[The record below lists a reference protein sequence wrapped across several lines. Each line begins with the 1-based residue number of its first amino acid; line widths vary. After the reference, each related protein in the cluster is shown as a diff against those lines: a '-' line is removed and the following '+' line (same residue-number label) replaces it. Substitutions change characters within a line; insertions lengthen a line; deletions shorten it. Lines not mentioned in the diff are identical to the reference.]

1 MRCESKDMAERSD
14 LPVSQPSL
22 RRYLLVWILGVVAV
36 STLLET
42 VLLYQNARD
51 SIHAAHDRLL
61 RATAQAM
68 GDSVHMDGGRFQVT
82 VPFALLEAY
91 ETTGS
96 SQLLYRV
103 TGARDELLAGDAL
116 LVKWAQPLAGSSLM
130 SIHDV
135 TVPLAAGPTPMR
147 MAVLRQPL
155 ESFEG
160 SGSALIQVAETLDAR
175 TDAARELLFNTLLR
189 QTLMLLL
196 IAGLIVWVVNRAVA
210 PLRSVRK
217 EILQRDEN
225 SLTPL
230 LERGTREIQPVLD
243 AMNDLLLHLQSARN
257 QQQRFIADAA
267 HQLRTPLTVLKV
279 QLQSARNG
287 DVPAP
292 QLVADLERTVDR
304 ATNLTNQLLSLAKVE
319 QMRQRG
325 IRQPLDLAEA
335 AREAALELSPLIT
348 AKRLNFDFRAD
359 TCILNAD
366 PWLVGELIRNILSNA
381 IRFSPHGAN
390 LDMHLDV
397 SPGSARLQVA
407 DQGPGIED
415 ALLDTVFEPFTVAS
429 TGSGLGLAIAKEIAS
444 ALGARISLHNNRD
457 GAVGTGLRAELVFTV
472 PSVQ

>member
-1 MRCESKDMAERSD
+1 
-14 LPVSQPSL
+14 
-22 RRYLLVWILGVVAV
+22 
-36 STLLET
+36 
-42 VLLYQNARD
+42 
-51 SIHAAHDRLL
+51 
-61 RATAQAM
+61 
-68 GDSVHMDGGRFQVT
+68 
-82 VPFALLEAY
+82 
-91 ETTGS
+91 
-96 SQLLYRV
+96 
-103 TGARDELLAGDAL
+103 
-116 LVKWAQPLAGSSLM
+116 M

-135 TVPLAAGPTPMR
+135 TVSLAAGPMPMR

-160 SGSALIQVAETLDAR
+160 SGIALIQVAETLDAR
-175 TDAARELLFNTLLR
+175 TDAARELLVNTLLR
-189 QTLMLLL
+189 QALVLLL

-210 PLRSVRK
+210 PLRSVRD

-243 AMNDLLLHLQSARN
+243 AMNELLVHLQSARN
-257 QQQRFIADAA
+257 QQQRFIANAA
-267 HQLRTPLTVLKV
+267 HQLRTPLTVLKI

-287 DVPAP
+287 DLPA
-292 QLVADLERTVDR
+292 QQVADLEKTVDR

-319 QMRQRG
+319 QMRQRA
-325 IRQPLDLAEA
+325 IRQPLDLADA

-348 AKRLNFDFRAD
+348 AKRLSFDFRAD
-359 TCILNAD
+359 SCILNAD

-397 SPGSARLQVA
+397 CTGGACLQVS

-415 ALLDTVFEPFTVAS
+415 TLLEAVFEPFTAAS

-444 ALGARISLHNNRD
+444 ALGAQISLQNQRR
-457 GAVGTGLRAELVFTV
+457 GLVITGLRAEVVFFA
-472 PSVQ
+472 

>member
-1 MRCESKDMAERSD
+1 MAEQT
-14 LPVSQPSL
+14 LAGTSQPSL
-22 RRYLLVWILGVVAV
+22 RRNLLVWILGVVAA

-42 VLLYQNARD
+42 ALLYQNALV

-91 ETTGS
+91 ETAGS
-96 SQLLYRV
+96 TPLLYRV
-103 TGARDELLAGDAL
+103 TGARDELLAGDAQL
-116 LVKWAQPLAGSSLM
+116 ARWTEPLAGPSLM

-135 TVPLAAGPTPMR
+135 IVPLAAGDTPMR

-160 SGSALIQVAETLDAR
+160 SGIALIQVAETLDAR

-196 IAGLIVWVVNRAVA
+196 IAGLIFWVVNRAVA
-210 PLRSVRK
+210 PLRNVRN
-217 EILQRDEN
+217 ELLQRDEN

-230 LERGTREIQPVLD
+230 LARGTKEIQPVLD
-243 AMNDLLLHLQSARN
+243 AMNELLVHLQSARN
-257 QQQRFIADAA
+257 QQHRFIADAA
-267 HQLRTPLTVLKV
+267 HQLRTPLTVLKI

-287 DVPAP
+287 DLPA
-292 QLVADLERTVDR
+292 QQVVVDLEKTVDR

-359 TCILNAD
+359 SCVLHAD

-381 IRFSPHGAN
+381 IRFSPQGAS

-397 SPGSARLQVA
+397 MPGGARLQVS
-407 DQGPGIED
+407 DEGPGIED
-415 ALLDTVFEPFTVAS
+415 ALLETVFEPFTVAS

-444 ALGARISLHNNRD
+444 AVGAQIGLHNRMQ
-457 GAVGTGLRAELVFTV
+457 GSVITGLRAELVFF
-472 PSVQ
+472 VQNMR

>member
-1 MRCESKDMAERSD
+1 MAERT
-14 LPVSQPSL
+14 PAGFGQPSL
-22 RRYLLVWILGVVAV
+22 RRYLLVWILGVVAA

-42 VLLYQNARD
+42 VVLYQNALR

-61 RATAQAM
+61 RATAQAI

-82 VPFALLEAY
+82 VPFAMLEAY
-91 ETTGS
+91 ETTAS

-103 TGARDELLAGDAL
+103 TGARDELLAGDAVL
-116 LVKWAQPLAGSSLM
+116 AKWTRPLTGASLM

-135 TVPLAAGPTPMR
+135 TVSLAAGPMPMR

-160 SGSALIQVAETLDAR
+160 SGIALIQVAETLDAR
-175 TDAARELLFNTLLR
+175 TDAARELLVNTLLR
-189 QTLMLLL
+189 QALVLLL

-210 PLRSVRK
+210 PLRSVRD

-230 LERGTREIQPVLD
+230 LERGTRVIQPVLD
-243 AMNDLLLHLQSARN
+243 AMNELLVHLQSARN
-257 QQQRFIADAA
+257 QQQRFIANAA
-267 HQLRTPLTVLKV
+267 HQLRTPLTVLKI

-287 DVPAP
+287 DLPA
-292 QLVADLERTVDR
+292 QQVADLEKTVDR

-319 QMRQRG
+319 QMRQRA
-325 IRQPLDLAEA
+325 IRQPLDLADA

-348 AKRLNFDFRAD
+348 AKRLSFDFRAD
-359 TCILNAD
+359 SCILNAD

-397 SPGSARLQVA
+397 CTGGACLQVS

-415 ALLDTVFEPFTVAS
+415 TLLEAVFEPFTAAS

-444 ALGARISLHNNRD
+444 ALGAQISLQNQRR
-457 GAVGTGLRAELVFTV
+457 GLVITGLRAEVVFFA
-472 PSVQ
+472 

>member
-1 MRCESKDMAERSD
+1 MHCESKSMAERSHA
-14 LPVSQPSL
+14 PASQPSL
-22 RRYLLVWILGVVAV
+22 RRYLLVWILGVVTV
-36 STLLET
+36 CTLLET
-42 VLLYQNARD
+42 MLLYQNALS

-61 RATAQAM
+61 RVTAQAM
-68 GDSVHMDGGRFQVT
+68 GDSVHMDGGRFQIT
-82 VPFALLEAY
+82 VPLALLEAY
-91 ETTGS
+91 ETAGS
-96 SQLLYRV
+96 SHFLYRV
-103 TGARDELLAGDAL
+103 TGVRDELLAGDAL
-116 LVKWAQPLAGSSLM
+116 LAKWSQPLQGPSLM
-130 SIHDV
+130 SVHDV
-135 TVPLAAGPTPMR
+135 TVSMAAGPTPMR
-147 MAVLRQPL
+147 MAVLHQTL

-160 SGSALIQVAETLDAR
+160 SGIALIQVAETLDAR

-210 PLRSVRK
+210 PLRSVRD
-217 EILQRDEN
+217 ELLQRDEN

-230 LERGTREIQPVLD
+230 QERGTKETQPVLD
-243 AMNDLLLHLQSARN
+243 AMNDLLVHLQSARN

-287 DVPAP
+287 DVSAP

-325 IRQPLDLAEA
+325 VRQPLDLAEA

-366 PWLVGELIRNILSNA
+366 PWMVGELIRNILSNA
-381 IRFSPHGAN
+381 IRFSPQGAS

-397 SPGSARLQVA
+397 SPGSARLQVT

-415 ALLDTVFEPFTVAS
+415 ALLETVFEPFTVAS

-444 ALGARISLHNNRD
+444 ALGARISLHNHSK
-457 GAVGTGLRAELVFTV
+457 GAVGTGLRAELVFIV
-472 PSVQ
+472 PSVR